1 MNEAM
6 QQRSTTTAVSGSSRL
21 DGSLKP
27 QELSELGSSS
37 INIEPR
43 AKHSRRCV
51 ALSSRCRYAIAGV
64 TLAAAAGA
72 SAVVIF
78 LSNSGPPWTVDYS
91 SYAMPSGASS
101 LKAVIVPGCCN
112 EGVDVRGALFYGW
125 LAARLK
131 QHPLFDEVVLENMP
145 DPHLAR
151 RSTWIPYMLHTLG
164 VDNRTVLIGHSTGS
178 VASMRLSEKHRTQ
191 LVLLL
196 PATPIWVG
204 QTKPSAAIIR
214 PWRPWLWDS
223 ICRTPAA
230 IAILHSVDDSIVPFD
245 EAQRSLMSRC
255 TASGSP
261 RSLGHTTH
269 LTSELQDTTSLAR
282 ERTEEGDDAP

>member
-51 ALSSRCRYAIAGV
+51 ALSSRCRYAIAGL

-112 EGVDVRGALFYGW
+112 EGVDVRCALFYGW

-178 VASMRLSEKHRTQ
+178 VASMRLSEKHRTHG
-191 LVLLL
+191 LVLLSTCHTDL
-196 PATPIWVG
+196 GRPDETISGYYP
-204 QTKPSAAIIR
+204 PSGG
-214 PWRPWLWDS
+214 PWLWDS
-223 ICRTPAA
+223 IQANA
-230 IAILHSVDDSIVPFD
+230 GGGNIAILHSVDDSIVPFD
-245 EAQRSLMSRC
+245 EGKYVAQKLDVEMHV
-255 TASGSP
+255 ASGQSHFFRP
-261 RSLGHTTH
+261 Y
-269 LTSELQDTTSLAR
+269 EPIF
-282 ERTEEGDDAP
+282 DAVIRVAETRQA